1 MKKALLLLFLFP
13 LLSHGQK
20 LNKQGLEEHYLL
32 AKGDSVNFYIYNPD
46 RLKKTKVFLFLQG
59 SKPTPMISSTDS
71 VECCFNNFPRSVMR
85 RFPKDY
91 AFVYIQKVGV
101 PYYANTDHFTASA
114 KFNER
119 NNVLDRAEVA
129 SKVLTYVVDKLYPK
143 ANVVAVLGHSE
154 GSDVAARL
162 AVINKKVTHLGF
174 ASGNGAPQMF
184 NDVLFIRR
192 KMHSGEIDA
201 EEAQAQLDTYF
212 TGMESVFK
220 RPGSVTDTF
229 RGDTYKW
236 HYAINQPPIENLLK
250 LKIPIFLTIGSNDNA
265 VPIEAS
271 DYIKSEF
278 IRLQKDNLTYK
289 VYPNSNHSYVETLP
303 NGETRD
309 HWLDLFDDFAE
320 FIKNNSR

>member
-1 MKKALLLLFLFP
+1 MLLFLIP

-20 LNKQGLEEHYLL
+20 LTKQGLEEYFLL
-32 AKGDSVNFYIYNPD
+32 DKGDTVNFYIYNPE

-59 SKPTPMISSTDS
+59 SKPAPMISSTDS
-71 VECCFNNFPRSVMR
+71 VECCFNNFPKSEMNH
-85 RFPKDY
+85 FPKEY
-91 AFVYIQKVGV
+91 AFVYIQKIGV
-101 PYYANTDHFTASA
+101 PYYANTDHYVASA

-129 SKVLTYVVDKLYPK
+129 SKVLNYVVKRLYPK
-143 ANVVAVLGHSE
+143 AQVVAVMGHSE

-192 KMHSGEIDA
+192 KMHSGEINA
-201 EEAQAQLDTYF
+201 VEAQAQLDAYF
-212 TGMESVFK
+212 TGMEGVFK

-250 LKIPIFLTIGSNDNA
+250 LKIPIFLTIGSNDEA
-265 VPIEAS
+265 VPVEAT

-278 IRLQKDNLTYK
+278 VRLQKSNLTYK

-303 NGETRD
+303 NGESRD
-309 HWLDLFDDFAE
+309 HWSELFADFAE
-320 FIKNNSR
+320 FIKSNNR